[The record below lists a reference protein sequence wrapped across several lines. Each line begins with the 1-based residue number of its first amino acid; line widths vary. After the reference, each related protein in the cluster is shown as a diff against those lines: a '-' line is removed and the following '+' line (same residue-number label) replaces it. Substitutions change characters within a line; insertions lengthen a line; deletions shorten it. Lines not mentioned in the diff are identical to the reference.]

1 MTQELQ
7 VLSEQL
13 KKECERLTMTDIII
27 YDVKGISPLTDV
39 VVIATA
45 DHFLQLEAARRSL
58 SQIAKQAGFK
68 LQNPTEDYSE
78 GWLAMDFSDLVVH
91 ILVPEKRDFYDLDSL
106 MSNIKQIRNIPDF
119 SSEDLN
125 DGSPAPLT
133 HKQLR
138 KLKDSLDIFNED
150 EL

>member
-7 VLSEQL
+7 TLSGQL

-39 VVIATA
+39 VLIATA
-45 DHFLQLEAARRSL
+45 DHFLQLEAARKNL
-58 SQIAKQAGFK
+58 TQIAKQAGYK

-78 GWLAMDFSDLVVH
+78 GWLAMDFSDLIVH

-106 MSNIKQIRNIPDF
+106 MSNIEQIRNIPDS
-119 SSEDLN
+119 SSEELKN
-125 DGSPAPLT
+125 GFATTLT
-133 HKQLR
+133 PKQLR
-138 KLKDSLDIFNED
+138 KLKDSLDILNED

>member
-7 VLSEQL
+7 TLSGQL

-39 VVIATA
+39 VLIATA

-58 SQIAKQAGFK
+58 TQIAKQAGYK

-106 MSNIKQIRNIPDF
+106 MSNIEQIRNIPDS
-119 SSEDLN
+119 SSEELKN
-125 DGSPAPLT
+125 GFATPLT
-133 HKQLR
+133 PKQLR
-138 KLKDSLDIFNED
+138 KLKDSLDILIED

>member
-7 VLSEQL
+7 TLSEQL

-39 VVIATA
+39 VLIGTA

-58 SQIAKQAGFK
+58 TQIAKQAGYK

-91 ILVPEKRDFYDLDSL
+91 ILVSEKRDFYDLDSL
-106 MSNIKQIRNIPDF
+106 MSNIEQIRNIPDF
-119 SSEDLN
+119 SSEELK
-125 DGSPAPLT
+125 DGSAPPLT
-133 HKQLR
+133 PKQLR
-138 KLKDSLDIFNED
+138 KLKDSDILNED

>member
-7 VLSEQL
+7 TFSGQL
-13 KKECERLTMTDIII
+13 KKECERLTMKDIII
-27 YDVKGISPLTDV
+27 YDVKGVSPLTDV
-39 VVIATA
+39 VLIATA
-45 DHFLQLEAARRSL
+45 DHFLQLEAARKSL
-58 SQIAKQAGFK
+58 TQIAKQTGYK

-106 MSNIKQIRNIPDF
+106 MTNIKQIQHIPDA
-119 SSEDLN
+119 SSEELKQ
-125 DGSPAPLT
+125 GSVVPLT
-133 HKQLR
+133 PKQLR
-138 KLKDSLDIFNED
+138 KLKDSLDILNED

>member
-7 VLSEQL
+7 ALSEQL

-78 GWLAMDFSDLVVH
+78 GWLAMDFSDLVIH

-106 MSNIKQIRNIPDF
+106 MSNIEQIRNIPDF

-125 DGSPAPLT
+125 DGSPKPLN
-133 HKQLR
+133 HRQLR
-138 KLKDSLDIFNED
+138 KLKDSLDILNED